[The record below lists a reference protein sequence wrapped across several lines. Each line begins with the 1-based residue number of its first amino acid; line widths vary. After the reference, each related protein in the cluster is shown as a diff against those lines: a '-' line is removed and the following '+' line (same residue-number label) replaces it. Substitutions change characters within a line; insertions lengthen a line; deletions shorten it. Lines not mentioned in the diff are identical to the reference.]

1 MFFFSGGLICQVGW
15 GKMQSSGANKIKNL
29 LELRQAG
36 PCGILSPEKVR
47 ILAILNLLSFRRFLG
62 AEIWNTGPDL
72 NLAALSLVNKIFS
85 YLPLFECLF

>member
-1 MFFFSGGLICQVGW
+1 
-15 GKMQSSGANKIKNL
+15 MQSSGANKIKNL

-72 NLAALSLVNKIFS
+72 NRTFS
-85 YLPLFECLF
+85 KGPSRNGPEMVFVQVRQWSH